1 MPPAL
6 ALERATLRARVR
18 MGLRTSGARQLL
30 DGVRFASGWQELL
43 ALADRFPGSPAFVDP
58 GIPFG
63 ELGISSRSQ
72 GPAADPFRWFC
83 TERPA
88 CPVIVYGTQAAE
100 RLRERPTPPS
110 VFTKSLTPGT
120 DDSLTAIGAAALRST
135 DAAEV
140 QGLWRRV
147 RATAPSP
154 AHGLLEHVLWEA
166 LHPYSVECLAKDLRM
181 SVRTLRW
188 RCAAWRMPSPKRL
201 ISLARIYHVERMI
214 RWSGRP
220 VTIVA
225 EVLGFSNAANYG
237 RLVRSV
243 LARSR
248 AIVVESG
255 GPEYVAGVILA
266 AVTERDRPKRSPSPS
281 IADFDHSN
289 GKPGASIL
297 R

>member
-1 MPPAL
+1 M
-6 ALERATLRARVR
+6 
-18 MGLRTSGARQLL
+18 
-30 DGVRFASGWQELL
+30 DGVRFASGWRELL

-58 GIPFG
+58 EIPFG

-72 GPAADPFRWFC
+72 GPSADPFRWFC

-147 RATAPSP
+147 RATALSP

-166 LHPYSVECLAKDLRM
+166 LHPYSVERLAQDLRM

-220 VTIVA
+220 ATIVA
-225 EVLGFSNAANYG
+225 EALGFSNAANYG

-243 LARSR
+243 LGRSR
-248 AIVVESG
+248 AIVVEGG
-255 GPEYVAGVILA
+255 GPEYVAGAVLA
-266 AVTERDRPKRSPSPS
+266 AVAGPDRPGPVPSPPV
-281 IADFDHSN
+281 ADFDHTN
-289 GKPGASIL
+289 GKPGASIQ
-297 R
+297 